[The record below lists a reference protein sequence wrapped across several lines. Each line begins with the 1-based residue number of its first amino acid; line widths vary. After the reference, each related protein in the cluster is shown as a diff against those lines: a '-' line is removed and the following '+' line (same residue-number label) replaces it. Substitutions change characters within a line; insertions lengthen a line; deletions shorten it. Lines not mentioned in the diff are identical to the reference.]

1 MSQYYQ
7 NPNQFS
13 VPAEAVF
20 IVHLPGYDHQPVS
33 LPTLRAWASS
43 KMIQG
48 STGVTDTR
56 TGVVYQASNIPG
68 VFSDKEYLVALLFS
82 IFLGYWGID
91 RFYTGQVGQGIGK
104 LLTGGGCG
112 IWWLIDVVLYATRG
126 VTDSNG
132 APLK

>member
-1 MSQYYQ
+1 
-7 NPNQFS
+7 
-13 VPAEAVF
+13 
-20 IVHLPGYDHQPVS
+20 
-33 LPTLRAWASS
+33 
-43 KMIQG
+43 MIQG

-112 IWWLIDVVLYATRG
+112 IWSLIDFIMIAMRKVPAADGT
-126 VTDSNG
+126 
-132 APLK
+132 PLV